1 MAEHPTAKPLS
12 FWLILI
18 ALIAALCVAGMVAL
32 HFYRQTGQLV
42 QITQNGQ
49 VVGTYPLQ
57 EDRTLRYE
65 SEDGGYNLVVIQNGK
80 VRVSE
85 ADCPD
90 QTCVRMGATDQ
101 TAETIACLPHKL
113 IIKVLAQDDDPIQL
127 DGVTS

>member
-1 MAEHPTAKPLS
+1 MENHPTAKPLR
-12 FWLILI
+12 FWLVLI
-18 ALIAALCVAGMVAL
+18 ALIAALCVAGLAAL
-32 HFYRQTGQLV
+32 HGYRQTGQVV

-49 VVGTYPLQ
+49 VMGTYPLQ

-65 SEDGGYNLVVIQNGK
+65 SQDGGYNIVVIQAGK

-90 QTCVRMGATDQ
+90 QTCVRMGPTDQ
-101 TAETIACLPHKL
+101 TAQTIACLPHKL
-113 IIKVLAQDDDPIQL
+113 IVKVLVQDDSSQI